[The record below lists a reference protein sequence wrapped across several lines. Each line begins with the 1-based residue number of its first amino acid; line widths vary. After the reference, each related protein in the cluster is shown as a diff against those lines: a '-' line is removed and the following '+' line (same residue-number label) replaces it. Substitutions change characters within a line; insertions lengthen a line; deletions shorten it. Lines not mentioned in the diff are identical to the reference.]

1 MKYVMIR
8 RGGQVLPII
17 FPDFLVHSDIA
28 EAVIGVLENMDGDKL
43 LPREVVSAGDVSIP
57 VAGCSGSS
65 ETLGVGSRYL
75 TDDQLITFGHYQGYM
90 E

>member
-17 FPDFLVHSDIA
+17 FPEFLVHEDVANAI
-28 EAVIGVLENMDGDKL
+28 IGVLENMDGPNL
-43 LPREVVSAGDVSIP
+43 QPREVVSAGDVTVPLAS
-57 VAGCSGSS
+57 CDGSS
-65 ETLGVGSRYL
+65 QTLGIGSRYNQ
-75 TDDQLITFGHYQGYM
+75 DERLITFGQYSGYM